1 MFYDLNIPWKP
12 SDPHLPQTLAF
23 LHELGYNTIA
33 LNHTISGKIPTDL
46 TNPIPTQE
54 SLQSTH
60 RATLDPIFK
69 KNNCTILRRI
79 TLVLT
84 EISHQN
90 AKLASLASAYDL
102 LALKVT
108 DEKSLTQACG
118 NLECDIITFDL
129 TQRFPFYF
137 FKHQKM
143 LQVAIQAGKRLEIC
157 YSTGLMG
164 DAKCRVNLISNAT
177 QLIRATKGRG
187 LLMSSGGEGGGGGRM
202 AASAAAGLRGP
213 WDVINLA
220 AVWGLGQ
227 ERGFEAMSKEPRGI
241 VVRGKL
247 KRTGYRGAVD
257 VIYGGEKPAAAF
269 GKDAKEAAGKGKQK
283 WKQGG
288 QHKKDENQQQGQK
301 RKAEGEVP
309 SSESGEQPMSKR
321 QQKKL
326 AHAARVA
333 NGTAG
338 PAATSS
344 GPPAASAG

>member
-1 MFYDLNIPWKP
+1 
-12 SDPHLPQTLAF
+12 
-23 LHELGYNTIA
+23 
-33 LNHTISGKIPTDL
+33 
-46 TNPIPTQE
+46 
-54 SLQSTH
+54 
-60 RATLDPIFK
+60 
-69 KNNCTILRRI
+69 
-79 TLVLT
+79 
-84 EISHQN
+84 
-90 AKLASLASAYDL
+90 
-102 LALKVT
+102 
-108 DEKSLTQACG
+108 
-118 NLECDIITFDL
+118 
-129 TQRFPFYF
+129 
-137 FKHQKM
+137 M

>member
-1 MFYDLNIPWKP
+1 
-12 SDPHLPQTLAF
+12 
-23 LHELGYNTIA
+23 
-33 LNHTISGKIPTDL
+33 
-46 TNPIPTQE
+46 
-54 SLQSTH
+54 
-60 RATLDPIFK
+60 
-69 KNNCTILRRI
+69 
-79 TLVLT
+79 
-84 EISHQN
+84 
-90 AKLASLASAYDL
+90 
-102 LALKVT
+102 
-108 DEKSLTQACG
+108 
-118 NLECDIITFDL
+118 
-129 TQRFPFYF
+129 
-137 FKHQKM
+137 M
-143 LQVAIQAGKRLEIC
+143 LQVAIGAGKRLEIC
-157 YSTGLMG
+157 YSMGLMG

-187 LLMSSGGEGGGGGRM
+187 LLMSSGGEGGGGGGRM

-227 ERGFEAMSKEPRGI
+227 EKGFEAMSKEPRGI

-257 VIYGGEKPAAAF
+257 VIYGGEKPAVAF
-269 GKDAKEAAGKGKQK
+269 GKDAKEAAGAAGKGKQK

>member
-1 MFYDLNIPWKP
+1 
-12 SDPHLPQTLAF
+12 
-23 LHELGYNTIA
+23 
-33 LNHTISGKIPTDL
+33 
-46 TNPIPTQE
+46 
-54 SLQSTH
+54 
-60 RATLDPIFK
+60 
-69 KNNCTILRRI
+69 
-79 TLVLT
+79 
-84 EISHQN
+84 
-90 AKLASLASAYDL
+90 
-102 LALKVT
+102 
-108 DEKSLTQACG
+108 
-118 NLECDIITFDL
+118 
-129 TQRFPFYF
+129 
-137 FKHQKM
+137 M

-157 YSTGLMG
+157 YSMGLMG

-187 LLMSSGGEGGGGGRM
+187 LLMSSGGEGGGGGGRM
-202 AASAAAGLRGP
+202 AASVAAGLRGP

-227 ERGFEAMSKEPRGI
+227 EKGFEAMSKEPRGI

-257 VIYGGEKPAAAF
+257 VIYGGEKPAVAF

-344 GPPAASAG
+344 GPAAASAG

>member
-1 MFYDLNIPWKP
+1 
-12 SDPHLPQTLAF
+12 
-23 LHELGYNTIA
+23 
-33 LNHTISGKIPTDL
+33 
-46 TNPIPTQE
+46 
-54 SLQSTH
+54 
-60 RATLDPIFK
+60 
-69 KNNCTILRRI
+69 
-79 TLVLT
+79 
-84 EISHQN
+84 
-90 AKLASLASAYDL
+90 
-102 LALKVT
+102 
-108 DEKSLTQACG
+108 
-118 NLECDIITFDL
+118 
-129 TQRFPFYF
+129 
-137 FKHQKM
+137 M
-143 LQVAIQAGKRLEIC
+143 LQVAIGAGKRLEIC
-157 YSTGLMG
+157 YSMGLMG
-164 DAKCRVNLISNAT
+164 DAKFRVNLISNAT

-187 LLMSSGGEGGGGGRM
+187 LLMSSGGEGGGARM

-227 ERGFEAMSKEPRGI
+227 EKGFEAMSKEPRGI

-257 VIYGGEKPAAAF
+257 VIYGGEKPAVAF
-269 GKDAKEAAGKGKQK
+269 GKDAKEAAGAAGKGKQK

-288 QHKKDENQQQGQK
+288 QQKKDENQQQGLK

-309 SSESGEQPMSKR
+309 SSENGEQPMSKR

-344 GPPAASAG
+344 GPAAASAG

>member
-1 MFYDLNIPWKP
+1 
-12 SDPHLPQTLAF
+12 
-23 LHELGYNTIA
+23 
-33 LNHTISGKIPTDL
+33 
-46 TNPIPTQE
+46 
-54 SLQSTH
+54 
-60 RATLDPIFK
+60 
-69 KNNCTILRRI
+69 
-79 TLVLT
+79 
-84 EISHQN
+84 
-90 AKLASLASAYDL
+90 
-102 LALKVT
+102 
-108 DEKSLTQACG
+108 
-118 NLECDIITFDL
+118 
-129 TQRFPFYF
+129 
-137 FKHQKM
+137 M

-187 LLMSSGGEGGGGGRM
+187 LLMSSGGEGGGRM

-227 ERGFEAMSKEPRGI
+227 EKGFEAMSKEPRGI

-257 VIYGGEKPAAAF
+257 VIYGGEKPAVAF
-269 GKDAKEAAGKGKQK
+269 GKDAKEAAGAAAGKGKQK

-288 QHKKDENQQQGQK
+288 QQKKDENQQQGLK

-344 GPPAASAG
+344 GPAATSAG

>member
-1 MFYDLNIPWKP
+1 
-12 SDPHLPQTLAF
+12 
-23 LHELGYNTIA
+23 
-33 LNHTISGKIPTDL
+33 
-46 TNPIPTQE
+46 
-54 SLQSTH
+54 
-60 RATLDPIFK
+60 
-69 KNNCTILRRI
+69 
-79 TLVLT
+79 
-84 EISHQN
+84 
-90 AKLASLASAYDL
+90 
-102 LALKVT
+102 
-108 DEKSLTQACG
+108 
-118 NLECDIITFDL
+118 
-129 TQRFPFYF
+129 
-137 FKHQKM
+137 M
-143 LQVAIQAGKRLEIC
+143 LQVAITAGKRLEMC

-164 DAKCRVNLISNAT
+164 DAKSRVNLISNAT

-187 LLMSSGGEGGGGGRM
+187 LLMSSGGEGGGRAA

-227 ERGFEAMSKEPRGI
+227 EKGFEAMSKEPRGI

-257 VIYGGEKPAAAF
+257 VIYGGEKPAVAL
-269 GKDAKEAAGKGKQK
+269 GKDDKEAAKEAAAAAGGAAGKGKQK
-283 WKQGG
+283 WKKQGG
-288 QHKKDENQQQGQK
+288 QQKNDGNQQQAQGQGQGQK

-338 PAATSS
+338 PAAASS
-344 GPPAASAG
+344 GPAAASAG